1 MPVLTRHFTQIET
14 ILIDISRYS
23 TIGDAFFEAV
33 RSYGS
38 SALLAVPKNPS
49 RVYLPD
55 GLELTY
61 AQAAE
66 QVQYLISVYSQAG
79 YGVGHRVGL
88 SLENRPEHILHK
100 LALNSLGVCC
110 VPLNPDYR
118 PQELAYIISHS
129 RVDVIISLRTHLK
142 NIIDAVGRHASMP
155 SIVCVESFAQEL
167 SPPKILKE
175 HVKPNSDTP
184 ASILYT
190 SGTTGKPKGC
200 VLSHRYELAAGAWY
214 ANTGGL
220 ADIQENQER
229 LFNPL
234 PLYHVNASVLSFYCM
249 LLTGNCQIQTDR
261 FQPKRWWEEIVA
273 SRATIVHY
281 LGVIIPMLLNQPSV
295 PREREHRIRFG
306 FGAGVESTLH
316 QTFEDRFGFPLVEIW
331 GMTEMVRTL
340 SVSSSPRQVGSR
352 AFGKQAPG
360 LEVRVVDDQGRDV
373 LEDHPG
379 EMLIRHSAE
388 EPRKDF
394 FSSYLDDPEAT
405 ERAWR
410 GGWFHTGD
418 VVTRDSSGMLHF
430 VDRNKHIIRRS
441 GENIS
446 AAEVEAILQAHP
458 LVKMVAVLGVTDEV
472 REQEVLACV
481 CLSEHARTIMNDWSA
496 EERQKIAISLFK
508 HCSEHLAYY
517 KAPGWILL
525 VDDLP
530 TTGTQKIQKHMIFDN
545 SLDPRSVKEI
555 CDLRHLKKREYR
567 ENPYRLNY
575 LNDVR

>member
-1 MPVLTRHFTQIET
+1 
-14 ILIDISRYS
+14 
-23 TIGDAFFEAV
+23 
-33 RSYGS
+33 
-38 SALLAVPKNPS
+38 
-49 RVYLPD
+49 
-55 GLELTY
+55 
-61 AQAAE
+61 
-66 QVQYLISVYSQAG
+66 
-79 YGVGHRVGL
+79 
-88 SLENRPEHILHK
+88 
-100 LALNSLGVCC
+100 
-110 VPLNPDYR
+110 
-118 PQELAYIISHS
+118 
-129 RVDVIISLRTHLK
+129 
-142 NIIDAVGRHASMP
+142 
-155 SIVCVESFAQEL
+155 
-167 SPPKILKE
+167 
-175 HVKPNSDTP
+175 
-184 ASILYT
+184 
-190 SGTTGKPKGC
+190 

-249 LLTGNCQIQTDR
+249 LLTGNCQIQADR
-261 FQPKRWWEEIVA
+261 FQPKRWWEEIVT
-273 SRATIVHY
+273 SRATIAHY
-281 LGVIIPMLLNQPSV
+281 LGVIVPMLLNQPTV

-306 FGAGVESTLH
+306 FGAGVEPTLH

-340 SVSSSPRQVGSR
+340 SVSSPPRQVGSR

-373 LEDHPG
+373 LENNPG
-379 EMLIRHSAE
+379 EMLIRHSAR

-394 FSSYLDDPEAT
+394 FSGYLDDPEAT
-405 ERAWR
+405 ESAWR

-418 VVTRDSSGMLHF
+418 VVTRDSGGMLHF

-446 AAEVEAILQAHP
+446 AAEVEAILQAHL

-481 CLSEHARTIMNDWSA
+481 CLSERARSIKNDWST

-508 HCSEHLAYY
+508 HCSERLAYY

-530 TTGTQKIQKHMIFDN
+530 TTGTQKIQKHMIFEN
-545 SLDPRSVKEI
+545 SLDPRSIKEI
-555 CDLRHLKKREYR
+555 CDLRHLKKREHR
-567 ENPYRLNY
+567 KNP
-575 LNDVR
+575 

>member
-261 FQPKRWWEEIVA
+261 FQPTRWWEEVVA

-281 LGVIIPMLLNQPSV
+281 LGVIIPMLLNQPTV

-306 FGAGVESTLH
+306 FGAGVEPTLH
-316 QTFEDRFGFPLVEIW
+316 QAFEDRFDFPLVEIW

-340 SVSSSPRQVGSR
+340 SVSSPPRQVGSR

-373 LEDHPG
+373 LENNPG

-446 AAEVEAILQAHP
+446 AAEVEAILQAHL

-481 CLSEHARTIMNDWSA
+481 CLSERARSIKNDWST

-508 HCSEHLAYY
+508 HCSERLAYY

-567 ENPYRLNY
+567 ENP
-575 LNDVR
+575 